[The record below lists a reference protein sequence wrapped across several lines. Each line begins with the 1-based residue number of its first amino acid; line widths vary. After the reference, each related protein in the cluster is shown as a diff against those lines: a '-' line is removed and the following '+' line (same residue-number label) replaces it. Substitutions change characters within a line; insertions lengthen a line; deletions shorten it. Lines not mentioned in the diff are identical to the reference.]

1 MVANAQA
8 LTEAL
13 AGQGMRPVSGGT
25 DTHLALIDLRDLNV
39 SGAEAERRCAAA
51 GITLNRNVIPY
62 DPEPPSITSGIR
74 VGTPCVTT
82 QGMGPQELKEVG
94 TLVTRAVR
102 HPAGAAEVRERVSAL
117 LAIHQPYLSEY

>member
-1 MVANAQA
+1 
-8 LTEAL
+8 
-13 AGQGMRPVSGGT
+13 VSGGT
-25 DTHLALIDLRDLNV
+25 ETHLMVIDLRELGV

-62 DPEPPSITSGIR
+62 DPEPPVVTSGMR

-94 TLVTRAVR
+94 TLVVRAVR
-102 HPAGAAEVRERVSAL
+102 YPGTASEVRERVSAL
-117 LAIHQPYLSEY
+117 LEDFQPYDGEY

>member
-1 MVANAQA
+1 
-8 LTEAL
+8 
-13 AGQGMRPVSGGT
+13 MRPVSGGT
-25 DTHLALIDLRDLNV
+25 DTHLALIDLRASGV
-39 SGAEAERRCAAA
+39 PGAEAERRCAAA

-62 DPEPPSITSGIR
+62 DPEPPSVTSGIR

-102 HPAGAAEVRERVSAL
+102 CPESAAEVKERVAAL
-117 LAIHQPYLSEY
+117 LDIHPPYLNEF